1 MFIVWPRHQRPRW
14 PETGWRCRPLY
25 HLPTIFSGNSE
36 RGDAQPDVDEFI
48 EPPERIVLPVVA
60 VLHPPDER
68 ELEGD
73 SRQAGVGR
81 VQELAE
87 GTSSGLPRPSWWT
100 PCRRCRTT
108 TRASTM
114 PPGRTTVLRL
124 RTVTA
129 WHSGRLGCFEPNL
142 PRRLKHPST
151 ACVSTKSSAKTFPSS
166 R

>member
-36 RGDAQPDVDEFI
+36 RGDAQPDVDE
-48 EPPERIVLPVVA
+48 PLSDTPVVA

-81 VQELAE
+81 VQAE
-87 GTSSGLPRPSWWT
+87 HLIRV
-100 PCRRCRTT
+100 
-108 TRASTM
+108 A
-114 PPGRTTVLRL
+114 
-124 RTVTA
+124 
-129 WHSGRLGCFEPNL
+129 
-142 PRRLKHPST
+142 
-151 ACVSTKSSAKTFPSS
+151 
-166 R
+166 